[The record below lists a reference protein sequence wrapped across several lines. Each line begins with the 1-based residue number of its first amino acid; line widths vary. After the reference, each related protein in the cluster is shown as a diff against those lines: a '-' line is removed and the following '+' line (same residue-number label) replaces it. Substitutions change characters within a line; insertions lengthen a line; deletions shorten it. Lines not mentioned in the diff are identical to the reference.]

1 MAPVAEGGEVSKM
14 TTTLEQQ
21 STVLDQTDIHAALDI
36 PPVTPPTETT
46 RPRRQWGK
54 WVALGASAGLLGLA
68 VGYGAAAWNY
78 TDEINQLESQAQVMT
93 QVPYGGFAGEYGA
106 AREHLVLAD
115 IAAARLPTGFDTTY
129 SARRE
134 HLVRAQNMEEAP

>member
-1 MAPVAEGGEVSKM
+1 M

-21 STVLDQTDIHAALDI
+21 NTMLDQTDIHRALDI
-36 PPVTPPTETT
+36 PPVTPTSEAT
-46 RPRRQWGK
+46 RPKRHWGK

-93 QVPYGGFAGEYGA
+93 QVPYGGFASEYGA
-106 AREHLVLAD
+106 AREHLTQAD
-115 IAAARLPTGFDTTY
+115 IAAARLPTSFDTTY
-129 SARRE
+129 SAPRE
-134 HLVRAQNMEEAP
+134 HLVRAQIMDEATP